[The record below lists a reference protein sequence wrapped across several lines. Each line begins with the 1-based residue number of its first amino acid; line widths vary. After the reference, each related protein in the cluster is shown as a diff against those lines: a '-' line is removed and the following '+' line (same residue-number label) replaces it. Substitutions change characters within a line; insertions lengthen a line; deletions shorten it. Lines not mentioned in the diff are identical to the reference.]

1 MYESFLSLHAD
12 GESCDPAE
20 KIISFTERYRINVRP
35 AKVLDFL
42 REKDGAAQKE
52 IAAAC
57 HIEPASLTTILNGM
71 EEKGLIR
78 RKSLNGNRRSW
89 HIFLTDRGK
98 EMVEAVDKGFEE
110 LEDQA
115 FSGISVE
122 EQESFLKTFE
132 KMYHNM
138 TTLEEQKHDRTN

>member
-12 GESCDPAE
+12 GESRDPAE
-20 KIISFTERYRINVRP
+20 KIISF
-35 AKVLDFL
+35 

-71 EEKGLIR
+71 EEKGLIQ

-132 KMYHNM
+132 KIYHNM
-138 TTLEEQKHDRTN
+138 KTLEEKKHDRKN

>member
-1 MYESFLSLHAD
+1 MSLSYHYMLMANHVILQKKLFLSLKD
-12 GESCDPAE
+12 TGLTLGQP
-20 KIISFTERYRINVRP
+20 KI
-35 AKVLDFL
+35 LDFL
-42 REKDGAAQKE
+42 RENDGAAQKE

-71 EEKGLIR
+71 E

-115 FSGISVE
+115 FSGISGE

-132 KMYHNM
+132 KIYHNM
-138 TTLEEQKHDRTN
+138 KTLEEKKHDRKN

>member
-1 MYESFLSLHAD
+1 MRLSYHYMLMVNHVILQKKLFLSLKD
-12 GESCDPAE
+12 TGLTLGQP
-20 KIISFTERYRINVRP
+20 
-35 AKVLDFL
+35 KVLDFL

-71 EEKGLIR
+71 EEKGLIQ

-98 EMVEAVDKGFEE
+98 EMTEAIGMGFEE
-110 LEDQA
+110 LEAQA
-115 FSGISVE
+115 FSGISGE
-122 EQESFLKTFE
+122 ERESFLKTFE
-132 KMYHNM
+132 KIYQNM
-138 TTLEEQKHDRTN
+138 EALEEKKDDRKN

>member
-20 KIISFTERYRINVRP
+20 KIISFTERYRINVRS
-35 AKVLDFL
+35 AKGSGFSTGKRRSCPERD
-42 REKDGAAQKE
+42 RR
-52 IAAAC
+52 
-57 HIEPASLTTILNGM
+57 SLSYRTGFSTTILNGM
-71 EEKGLIR
+71 EEKGLIQ

-115 FSGISVE
+115 FSGISGKNRKA
-122 EQESFLKTFE
+122 FKNF
-132 KMYHNM
+132 
-138 TTLEEQKHDRTN
+138 